1 LVPLPRDAPPACQD
15 RVGVFCRAIASANSF
30 VGLGNG
36 KNSVMSKSTRITYAV
51 IGLVF
56 IAVCVLLV
64 ATSQEPIAWF
74 AGGFALA
81 FGFMAVFGLLRLGR
95 D

>member
-1 LVPLPRDAPPACQD
+1 
-15 RVGVFCRAIASANSF
+15 
-30 VGLGNG
+30 
-36 KNSVMSKSTRITYAV
+36 MSKSTRITYAV

-56 IAVCVLLV
+56 IGVCVLLV